1 MGRMTTNLAKAADNA
16 ERLAAALAGIPQGGS
31 FSGPGGGGAGGGGGA
46 SPNVVFNTTVLS
58 DPSRGRTIRTGDG
71 SGSGGRDIQSRAFA
85 YFGLSSANASAA
97 FIAQIVKAFEDML
110 AKGALS
116 VRTMGGA

>member
-1 MGRMTTNLAKAADNA
+1 MGYLKDLREAVQLTKELNNA
-16 ERLAAALAGIPQGGS
+16 PQGGA
-31 FSGPGGGGAGGGGGA
+31 FSGPSGGGSGAGA
-46 SPNVVFNTTVLS
+46 APTVTFNTTVMS
-58 DPSRGRTIRTGDG
+58 EPVRGRTIRTGEG
-71 SGSGGRDIQSRAFA
+71 SGTGGRDIQSRAFA

-116 VRTMGGA
+116 VRTMGGG